1 MNNKQQK
8 TLLLIFEKPTCS
20 DVRYDDLKS
29 LLNSVGARTGEGR
42 GSRVRFEY
50 GARSV
55 HIHKPH
61 PQKVLPKYSV
71 ELLRDF
77 LMEIGVTP

>member
-1 MNNKQQK
+1 MNKRQQK
-8 TLLLIFEKPTCS
+8 TLLLIFEKPPRS

-29 LLNSVGARTGEGR
+29 FLASVGAKVKEGR

-50 GARSV
+50 GGFSV

-61 PQKVLPKYSV
+61 PQSVLPKYSV
-71 ELLRDF
+71 ELVRDF